1 MDENGPEVGQ
11 ISKKSSCTMASST
24 TDFLAIHS
32 QSLEEPYLE
41 DQMTS
46 SYLLEQDDLLHNL
59 SIGKNL
65 L

>member
-1 MDENGPEVGQ
+1 
-11 ISKKSSCTMASST
+11 MASSA

>member
-11 ISKKSSCTMASST
+11 ISKKSSYTMASSA

-41 DQMTS
+41 DQMTC

-59 SIGKNL
+59 SIGKDL